1 MGLGHGNHRVQQ
13 FAAAAAHPTPFCQG
27 QPTAVRTVVMF
38 IERIAPGT
46 SVPYLASWS
55 RMRNFVAGS

>member
-1 MGLGHGNHRVQQ
+1 MVQQ
-13 FAAAAAHPTPFCQG
+13 FAAAAAHHRSATPFCQG

-38 IERIAPGT
+38 IERIAPST

-55 RMRNFVAGS
+55 RMRNFVARS